1 MNNTNIKRARV
12 LALAAASG
20 AICLAQSA
28 AWAQPATQSAATG
41 PAATVSA
48 ATGPAINV
56 VVGRQTDGDVLKGD
70 PANLGLTPPT
80 YTPAL
85 TTIAAAPGVKYDAAD
100 MVDSGTQWNTLLAP
114 PSAVMQNQTDG
125 VATLTVQ
132 KSLPLADS
140 TGAATQVKLNVLYL
154 EAANKSNGIHNAG
167 LSNSTPAGADG
178 LETNPKELITPSWV
192 VGGTADKIEFQ
203 LTGLTPNSAIDLFIY
218 GAGKN
223 GNGGSFALADANQ
236 GTGYN
241 SAEGAYTT
249 EPTKGSVYH
258 SVFASGGTDPKPEE
272 GKSWVVLPAQVDAGG
287 NLVFFTEYDHGT
299 KVKGSINGFQVQP
312 VDGSSRKAAAGA
324 TSGPAGTTE
333 PATGAGMN
341 P

>member
-1 MNNTNIKRARV
+1 MNNFKRARI
-12 LALAAASG
+12 LALAVSAG
-20 AICLAQSA
+20 AGMLGLAQQA
-28 AWAQPATQSAATG
+28 AWAQPATQSATQS
-41 PAATVSA
+41 AAQSV

-56 VVGRQTDGDVLKGD
+56 MVSRTTDGDVLKGD

-125 VATLTVQ
+125 VATLTMQ
-132 KSLPLADS
+132 KSLPLSDS
-140 TGAATQVKLNVLYL
+140 TGAATAVKLNVLYL

-167 LSNSTPAGADG
+167 LSSSGPPNADG

-192 VGGTADKIEFQ
+192 VGSTADKVEFQ
-203 LTGLTPNSAIDLFIY
+203 LTGLTPSSAIDLFIY

-223 GNGGSFALADANQ
+223 GNGGSFTLADGNQ

-241 SAEGAYTT
+241 SAQGAYTT
-249 EPTKGSVYH
+249 EPTKGSIFH

-272 GKSWVVLPAQVDAGG
+272 GKSWVVLPAQTDAGG

-312 VDGSSRKAAAGA
+312 VDGSSRKVAAGA
-324 TSGPAGTTE
+324 TSGPAATTE
-333 PATGAGMN
+333 PATEPAMN